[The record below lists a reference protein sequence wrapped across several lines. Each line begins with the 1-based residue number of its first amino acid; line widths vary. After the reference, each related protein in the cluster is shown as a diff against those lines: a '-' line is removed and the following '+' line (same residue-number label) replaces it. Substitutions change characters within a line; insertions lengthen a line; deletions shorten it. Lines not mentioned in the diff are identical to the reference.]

1 MNWRWGL
8 VAALFVSS
16 PAFADIPLEFDGE
29 FIQGGIVVG
38 HTDPDAE
45 VSFGN
50 MALPVSEEGYF
61 VFGLHRDFPDQVHL
75 TLMRGDEVMHRY
87 YDVATR
93 EYAIQYVDG
102 VPQETVTPPREVLDR
117 IRAEAAQKGAA
128 REGVTERTEF
138 AADFIWPL
146 TGRISGTYGS
156 QRVYNGLPGNP
167 HLGIDVAQPE
177 GTPIV
182 SPAAGTV
189 TLAEN
194 DMYFEGGLIFIDHG
208 HGMID
213 VFMHLS
219 EVLVEAGQNVEQGE
233 VIGLVGAGG
242 RATGPHLDWRM
253 YVMGAR
259 VDPSNLV
266 GPMPVDVPEE
276 EPESGEAETGVGDQ

>member
-16 PAFADIPLEFDGE
+16 SAFADIPLELDGE

-38 HTDPDAE
+38 HTDPAAE

-50 MALPVSEEGYF
+50 MALPVSAEGYF

-75 TLMRGDEVMHRY
+75 TLTRGDEVMHRY
-87 YDVATR
+87 FDVATR

-156 QRVYNGLPGNP
+156 QRVYNGTPGNP

-266 GPMPVDVPEE
+266 GPMPVDVPETD
-276 EPESGEAETGVGDQ
+276 EAETGVGDQ

>member
-156 QRVYNGLPGNP
+156 QRVYKDCPATLIWGSTW
-167 HLGIDVAQPE
+167 H
-177 GTPIV
+177 
-182 SPAAGTV
+182 SPK
-189 TLAEN
+189 
-194 DMYFEGGLIFIDHG
+194 
-208 HGMID
+208 
-213 VFMHLS
+213 
-219 EVLVEAGQNVEQGE
+219 
-233 VIGLVGAGG
+233 
-242 RATGPHLDWRM
+242 
-253 YVMGAR
+253 AR
-259 VDPSNLV
+259 RLFRPQR
-266 GPMPVDVPEE
+266 ER
-276 EPESGEAETGVGDQ
+276 